1 MTASSSEPTRKP
13 TLRTKMDRLVGGA
26 RAEGKDTVKV
36 NPSDASSGL
45 DTENGML
52 VSLGPNSSLLLAG
65 LTPPRAFTQD

>member
-1 MTASSSEPTRKP
+1 
-13 TLRTKMDRLVGGA
+13 MDRLVGGA

-52 VSLGPNSSLLLAG
+52 VFPQPYVAG
-65 LTPPRAFTQD
+65 QPHATKGLHTRLTVMEPK